1 MVEPQ
6 TDYIQVGT
14 TGLDIT
20 FIKFSTKYY
29 ESLDD
34 EPSDDNFWI

>member
-6 TDYIQVGT
+6 IDYIQVSS
-14 TGLDIT
+14 TGLDIA
-20 FIKFSTKYY
+20 FIQFSTKYY

-34 EPSDDNFWI
+34 EPSDDDFWI